1 MVILVNKQQQYA
13 IFVINHQQEWLCYG
27 MALLR
32 DGFAVASTKPEDLH
46 YTQKTGHA
54 CGPTYI
60 FITDINHITSMTN

>member
-1 MVILVNKQQQYA
+1 
-13 IFVINHQQEWLCYG
+13 

-60 FITDINHITSMTN
+60 FITDIKNSTYGADASVVVQ